1 MKVKEMKSKHWL
13 IGWLIIVCIVLGAA
27 GGWVYKI
34 DPYMHYHKPDTDHYF
49 YKLDNQRSQND
60 GIIKHFE
67 YDALITGSSMTE
79 NIRSSEMDRI
89 FDCKSIKVPYSGA
102 TYKEINDGIKTAAE
116 HNPKLKLV
124 VRSLDMSRF
133 FDDKDY
139 MRRELGR
146 YPTYLYDSDPIND
159 VQYLWNRDAF
169 LKCVDMATQRNEEGF
184 EAGIT
189 SFDDYSRWQEQYT
202 FGVNAVYADGVS
214 EAAKGEAVHLTEE
227 EKERI
232 KGNITQ
238 NVTHLAK
245 ENPGITFYCFFTP
258 YSAEWWKEC
267 IASGNIYKQIEA
279 EQLIIELIL
288 ECDNIKL
295 FSFNNR
301 LDITTDL
308 NHYRD
313 ITHYGEW
320 VNSLMLRWMHDG
332 EYQLTKENYLEYLET
347 EVSNYLSFD
356 YDSLNGQVD
365 YENDYYAAAL
375 LNEELTGAVPI
386 KLSDMSPDELRLSNA
401 SIIEDQHD
409 GLPGI
414 ECVGRLE
421 CEPGNDTAAYHEI
434 VNGGYIGA
442 ELEIPRADGYGY
454 LVFYGRRA
462 ADHGQPVVYV
472 LNDAGEK
479 VGELVK
485 QYSDL
490 DNEWQQYVVKLAEV
504 SGKIK
509 IILNGGY
516 IDRSGSADS
525 TFIFSD
531 ITLY

>member
-1 MKVKEMKSKHWL
+1 MKSKHWL
-13 IGWLIIVCIVLGAA
+13 IGWLIFVCIGLGAV
-27 GGWVYKI
+27 GGLVYKI
-34 DPYMHYHKPDTDHYF
+34 DPYMHYHKPDTDNYF
-49 YKLDNQRSQND
+49 YLLRPNNQRNQND

-79 NIRSSEMDRI
+79 NFKSSEMDKV
-89 FDCKSIKVPYSGA
+89 FNCTSIKVPCSGGSF
-102 TYKEINDGIKTAAE
+102 EEVNNSIRTAAE

-124 VRSLDMSRF
+124 VRGLDMSRF

-139 MRRELGR
+139 MRNDLGK
-146 YPTYLYDSDPIND
+146 YPTYLYDSNPIND
-159 VQYLWNRDAF
+159 VQYFWNKDII
-169 LKCVDMATQRNEEGF
+169 LKCVNMAEQRNEEGF

-189 SFDDYSRWQEQYT
+189 SFDDYSRWQDDFT
-202 FGVNAVYADGVS
+202 FGVNSVRPNGVS
-214 EAAKGEAVHLTEE
+214 ELVKGEAKHLTEE

-232 KGNITQ
+232 EGNITQ
-238 NVTHLAK
+238 NVTQLAK

-258 YSAEWWKEC
+258 YSAEWWKDN
-267 IASGNIYKQIEA
+267 IASGRIYKLIEA

-308 NHYRD
+308 NNYKD
-313 ITHYGEW
+313 VAHYGEW
-320 VNSLMLRWMHDG
+320 INSLILRWMHDG
-332 EYQLTKENYLEYLET
+332 ECQLTKENYLEYVET
-347 EVSNYLSFD
+347 ELSNYLSFD
-356 YDSLNGQVD
+356 YGSINRQVD

-386 KLSDMSPDELRLSNA
+386 RLSDMSPEELHLSNA
-401 SIIEDQHD
+401 SMIDDQHD

-421 CEPGNDTAAYHEI
+421 CEPGNDAAAYHDI
-434 VNGGYIGA
+434 VTGGYIGA
-442 ELEIPRADGYGY
+442 ELEIPKADGYGY
-454 LVFYGRRA
+454 LVFYGKRV

-490 DNEWQQYVVKLAEV
+490 DNEWHQYVVKLAEV

-525 TFIFSD
+525 KFIFSD